1 MHIIPLKYKEGTFR
15 AEEIRYFRGESIYL
29 QYPDCGILYRYI
41 VPKYEREVLIYA
53 DSLNDN
59 PFVTVTY
66 DSNGIIKYMEL
77 YRNNSKELM
86 YINFHD
92 YEHAKETIYQYSC
105 YWGDRISEKI
115 IERKEKVS
123 RLFIDYMYDYDLLD
137 FSVNAYTPEDVQ
149 KVIEHCN
156 YTGAEDNTCVYC
168 HDNDITPDIKTLR
181 IMLFCI
187 DYKFC
192 DELYEFA
199 MSVMIQ
205 RIKKNTD
212 KIDKSEDFKFI
223 AEEQIF

>member
-1 MHIIPLKYKEGTFR
+1 M
-15 AEEIRYFRGESIYL
+15 EEIKYFSGESIFL
-29 QYPDCGILYRYI
+29 QYLDCGILYRYI
-41 VPKYEREVLIYA
+41 VPKYKREVLIYS

-59 PFVTVTY
+59 PFFTVTY
-66 DSNGIIKYMEL
+66 DSDGVIKYMEL
-77 YRNNSKELM
+77 YRNNSTELM

-92 YEHAKETIYQYSC
+92 YEHAKKTIYQYSC
-105 YWGDRISEKI
+105 YWGDWISEKI

-123 RLFIDYMYDYDLLD
+123 RLFIDYLYDYDLLD

-149 KVIEHCN
+149 KVIDNCN
-156 YTGAEDNTCVYC
+156 YIGAEDNTCVYC
-168 HDNDITPDIKTLR
+168 HDNDIIPDIKTLR

-205 RIKKNTD
+205 RIKENTD
-212 KIDKSEDFKFI
+212 KIDKTDDFKFI